1 MPLTISTLLSVLHL
15 THIGI
20 DLGTTNSLI
29 SVFEESGPRLLPNRL
44 GKVLTPSVVGY
55 DGKQLYVGETALA
68 RKVANPDQ
76 VVSAFKRTMGTE
88 KQYKIG
94 GKRFNS
100 VELSSAVLSTLKQDA
115 EAALGAPVADVV
127 ISVPAYF
134 NEMQRSCV
142 ATAART
148 AGLNPVRL
156 INEPTAAALAY
167 GLQDLE
173 AESCFL
179 VFDLGGGTFDVSVLE
194 VFEGVME
201 VKATSGD
208 AFLGGEDFSDVLARH
223 LFSRLGKDQ
232 QTEENRTPVAKIAEE
247 VKRTLTEQASAE
259 VKVERPGLTINAQI
273 TRDEFEALSAPLLK
287 RLRRPMERVLH
298 DARLTP
304 ADLEKVVL
312 VGGATRMPVIRSM
325 LARTLRH
332 FPDAHIDPDHAVGL
346 GAAVQAGLVGKNQA
360 LDDVVMTDVTAHS
373 LGIETARQIGGRNF
387 DGYFL
392 PIVERN
398 TVIPVSREETIFPLH
413 PNQTVIEV
421 NVYQGEA
428 PDVKS
433 NVKLGSVT
441 VNLPRAKTGE
451 LEPVS
456 VRFTYDV
463 SGLLDVDITTLSDE
477 KTTNLLI
484 KNLAGHMS
492 DADIEATR
500 KKLSKLKTH
509 PAEEEVNVLLR
520 ARIEQCF
527 SMARLDQRA
536 EFSELLTRFDAVLAN
551 QDLAEIE
558 RFREDIA
565 PLLDRFEASYVL

>member
-1 MPLTISTLLSVLHL
+1 MLLL

-29 SVFEESGPRLLPNRL
+29 SVFEEAGPRLLPNRL
-44 GKVLTPSVVGY
+44 GKFLTPSVVGY

-76 VVSAFKRTMGTE
+76 VVTAFKRTMGTE
-88 KQYKIG
+88 KDYKIG
-94 GKRFNS
+94 GKRFDS
-100 VELSSAVLSTLKQDA
+100 VELSSAVLATLKEDA
-115 EAALGAPVADVV
+115 EAALGAPVGDVV

-167 GLQDLE
+167 GLQDLD

-208 AFLGGEDFSDVLARH
+208 AFLGGEDFSDVLAKH
-223 LFSRLGKDQ
+223 LFSQLQKDQ
-232 QTEENRTPVAKIAEE
+232 QTDANRVPVAKIAEE
-247 VKRTLTEQASAE
+247 VKRTLTERPAAE
-259 VKVERPGLTINAQI
+259 VKIDRPGLSLAAHV
-273 TRDEFEALSAPLLK
+273 TRDEFEDLSAALLK
-287 RLRRPMERVLH
+287 RLRRPLERVLH
-298 DARLTP
+298 DARLAP
-304 ADLEKVVL
+304 SDLEKVVL

-325 LARTLRH
+325 LAKTLRH
-332 FPDAHIDPDHAVGL
+332 FPDAHIDPDHAVAL

-360 LDDVVMTDVTAHS
+360 LSDVVMTDVTAHS
-373 LGIETARQIGGRNF
+373 LGVETARQIGGRHF

-392 PIVERN
+392 PIIERN
-398 TVIPVSREETIFPLH
+398 TVIPVSREEVISALH
-413 PNQTVIEV
+413 PGQTAIEI

-441 VNLPRAKTGE
+441 VNLPRNKSGE
-451 LEPVS
+451 LEPAS

-463 SGLLDVDITTLSDE
+463 SGLLDVDVTTLNDE
-477 KTTNLLI
+477 KTTSLLI

-492 DADIEATR
+492 DKDIEATR

-509 PAEEEVNVLLR
+509 PAEEEVNILMR

-536 EFSELLTRFDAVLAN
+536 EFSELLTQFDAVLAN
-551 QDLAEIE
+551 QDRSEIE
-558 RFREDIA
+558 RFRTDIA
-565 PLLDRFEASYVL
+565 PLLDQFEASYVL

>member
-1 MPLTISTLLSVLHL
+1 MLISITTLLLVFPL

-20 DLGTTNSLI
+20 DLGTTNSLVSI
-29 SVFEESGPRLLPNRL
+29 FEETGPRLLPNRL
-44 GKVLTPSVVGY
+44 GQFLTPSVVGY
-55 DGKQLYVGETALA
+55 DGEQLYVGETAQA
-68 RKVANPDQ
+68 RKVANPGQ

-94 GKRFNS
+94 GKRFTS
-100 VELSSAVLSTLKQDA
+100 VELSSAVLSTLKADA
-115 EAALGAPVADVV
+115 EAALGVSVVDVV

-142 ATAART
+142 ATAARM

-208 AFLGGEDFSDVLARH
+208 AFLGGEDFSDVLAKH
-223 LFSRLGKDQ
+223 LFSKLEKDQ
-232 QTEENRTPVAKIAEE
+232 QTEANRTPVAKIAEE

-259 VKVERPGLTINAQI
+259 VKVDRPGLSLSLQV
-273 TRDEFEALSAPLLK
+273 TRDTFEELSSPLLK
-287 RLRRPMERVLH
+287 RLRRPLERVLH

-312 VGGATRMPVIRSM
+312 VGGATRMPVIRTM
-325 LARTLRH
+325 LAKTLRH
-332 FPDAHIDPDHAVGL
+332 FPDAHIDPDHAVAI
-346 GAAVQAGLVGKNQA
+346 GAAVQAGLVGKNKA

-373 LGIETARQIGGRNF
+373 LGIETARQVGGRNF

-392 PIVERN
+392 PIIERN
-398 TVIPVSREETIFPLH
+398 TVIPVSREEVIYPLH

-433 NVKLGSVT
+433 NVKLGSVS
-441 VNLPRAKTGE
+441 VNLPRTKSGE
-451 LEPVS
+451 LEPAS

-463 SGLLDVDITTLSDE
+463 SGLLDVDVTTLSDD

-492 DADIEATR
+492 DKDIEATR

-509 PAEEEVNVLLR
+509 PAAEEVNVLLR

-527 SMARLDQRA
+527 AMARLDERA
-536 EFSELLTRFDAVLAN
+536 GFSDLLTQFDVVLAN
-551 QDLAEIE
+551 QDRSEIE
-558 RFREDIA
+558 RFREDVA